1 MKTKICIH
9 LVGAGKLLL
18 YHYKTIVSYF
28 ILSIQEQKVLK
39 TEELSKKRREIRE
52 LNLEDHQKGMKKER
66 QLVVSQMSS
75 ME

>member
-1 MKTKICIH
+1 MKVKICIY
-9 LVGAGKLLL
+9 LVGAAKLLL
-18 YHYKTIVSYF
+18 YHYKIIVSYF

-39 TEELSKKRREIRE
+39 TKELSKKRREIRE
-52 LNLEDHQKGMKKER
+52 LNLGDHQKRMKKER